1 MNVKKYFTLTVFILL
16 VLKLFG
22 QSGFI
27 ENRGQLHDEQGKSRK
42 DIQFLFRNGNFQI
55 QIKETGI
62 SYELFIPEK
71 SEIEGKSQFRVKRI
85 DLDFIDG
92 DSNLKWEGEKELP
105 QWENYYN
112 QLGEF
117 RHVKIFE
124 RVRVTN
130 IWDGVDLIF
139 YVGSE
144 GAPKYDFIVHGNKLD
159 RIKLKVSNAEELK
172 VAEQL
177 LFMKLGELEISDII
191 GPCYSETNPEFNLNF
206 NWKLSDN
213 ILSFSSDRLLN
224 NSEIYRIDPQILLGL
239 SA

>member
-1 MNVKKYFTLTVFILL
+1 M
-16 VLKLFG
+16 
-22 QSGFI
+22 
-27 ENRGQLHDEQGKSRK
+27 
-42 DIQFLFRNGNFQI
+42 
-55 QIKETGI
+55 
-62 SYELFIPEK
+62 
-71 SEIEGKSQFRVKRI
+71 
-85 DLDFIDG
+85 
-92 DSNLKWEGEKELP
+92 
-105 QWENYYN
+105 
-112 QLGEF
+112 GEF

-124 RVRVTN
+124 RVRVKN

-139 YVGSE
+139 YMGSE

-191 GPCYSETNPEFNLNF
+191 GHCYSETNPEFNLNF

-224 NSEIYRIDPQILLGL
+224 NSEIYRIDPQILLKWATYYGDEGSDVGKSTDVHSDGGAYFCGSTSSKGL
-239 SA
+239 GTSGKNIFQDTLWKYDDAFITRFHKDGGANSRMWTTYYGDTVYKLWWNEDNEKF